1 MFRETT
7 VHKWDIVTIHSR
19 LLYTIPR
26 TLNTRYCLYW
36 TSRDITSSFLPL
48 NVKSFLVYR
57 RLEKFY
63 TAISP
68 AIDLSNKFFNCKC
81 FRDGWYR
88 MVALRLNYLTRFRQV
103 HGNYR

>member
-7 VHKWDIVTIHSR
+7 VHKWDIVTIHFR

-63 TAISP
+63 TAISS
-68 AIDLSNKFFNCKC
+68 AIDLSNKFV
-81 FRDGWYR
+81 D
-88 MVALRLNYLTRFRQV
+88 
-103 HGNYR
+103 